1 MKTKLLLQL
10 YSPYLNPIEADEIRA
25 EIVAMKP
32 KVHLV
37 MAGWPWLEVRG
48 LTEEDAER
56 VFQSLRARD
65 VRFSVMATGKKNT
78 KAKVQVS
85 ETLEVC

>member
-1 MKTKLLLQL
+1 MLQL
-10 YSPYLNPIEADEIRA
+10 FKPYLTPIEADEIRA

-48 LTEEDAER
+48 LTE
-56 VFQSLRARD
+56 LRAKGLVERLRGRGM
-65 VRFSVMATGKKNT
+65 RFHVVGEEKREVSV
-78 KAKVQVS
+78 
-85 ETLEVC
+85 

>member
-1 MKTKLLLQL
+1 MNIHIQL
-10 YSPYLNPIEADEIRA
+10 FKPYLTPIEADEIRA
-25 EIVAMKP
+25 EIVALKP

-48 LTEEDAER
+48 ISEGDAER
-56 VFQSLRARD
+56 VIESLRARG

>member
-1 MKTKLLLQL
+1 MANILLKLNA
-10 YSPYLNPIEADEIRA
+10 PYLTPIEADEIRA
-25 EIVAMKP
+25 EIVALKP

-65 VRFSVMATGKKNT
+65 VRFHVMETNKKNT
-78 KAKVQVS
+78 KARVQVS
-85 ETLEVC
+85 ETLTVC